1 MTVKRVLI
9 ECCYWCP
16 NCERREQSENDGDDL
31 HYFCTE
37 LDERIE
43 NEDDFL
49 VNCPWE
55 DEESEEEK

>member
-16 NCERREQSENDGDDL
+16 NCERDDRPDDP
-31 HYFCTE
+31 HYQCTE

-43 NEDDFL
+43 DEDDFL
-49 VNCPWE
+49 PNCRWE
-55 DEESEEEK
+55 DEKEIE